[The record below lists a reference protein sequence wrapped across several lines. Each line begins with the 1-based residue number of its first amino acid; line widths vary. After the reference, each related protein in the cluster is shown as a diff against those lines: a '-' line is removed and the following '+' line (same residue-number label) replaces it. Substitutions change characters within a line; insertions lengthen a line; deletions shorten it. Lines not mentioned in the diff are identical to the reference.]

1 MVVGLRHLANHLPL
15 IKFKGVLKGVLVE
28 HHKLTA
34 GKLNHDHLRSQNV
47 L

>member
-1 MVVGLRHLANHLPL
+1 MVVGLRYLANHLPL
-15 IKFKGVLKGVLVE
+15 IKIKGVLKWILVE

-34 GKLNHDHLRSQNV
+34 GKLNHDHLRSQIV